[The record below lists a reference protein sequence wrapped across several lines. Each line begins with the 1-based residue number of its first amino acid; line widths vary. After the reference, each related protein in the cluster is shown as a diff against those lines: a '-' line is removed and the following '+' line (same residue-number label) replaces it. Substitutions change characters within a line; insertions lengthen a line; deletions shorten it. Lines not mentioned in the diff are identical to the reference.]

1 MICDLLPALRLW
13 RASVTRFNSKYFG
26 EGKKEKEKKKKELI
40 SRDPDH
46 PDMNSAFIL
55 LNSSLWRAFCL

>member
-1 MICDLLPALRLW
+1 MLPGLIQSILERE
-13 RASVTRFNSKYFG
+13 R
-26 EGKKEKEKKKKELI
+26 KKKKKKKKELI